1 MIFFVKA
8 KDVGLLE
15 GFQAGHNGEMITHL
29 QFLNDIVLF
38 CSAKW
43 EELLVIKMF
52 LRCFK
57 LSLGLKINLV
67 KSLLVGFDCQ
77 DELLASN
84 LSCKVGK
91 LPLIIYL
98 GVPIGGKHKPNALWD
113 PMVAK
118 FERKLSSWKRN
129 ILSLGDRITLIK
141 ATLSNLLVYYMSLF
155 KMSVAVRKR
164 LYRIRRNFL

>member
-1 MIFFVKA
+1 MGHPPTYSKLLEGLDKGDLSLRFSLRLSRKVLVIFFVKV
-8 KDVGLLE
+8 KDVRLLKS
-15 GFQAGHNGEMITHL
+15 FQAGHNGKMITHL

-43 EELLVIKMF
+43 EELLVIKMI
-52 LRCFK
+52 LRCFE

-98 GVPIGGKHKPNALWD
+98 G
-113 PMVAK
+113 
-118 FERKLSSWKRN
+118 
-129 ILSLGDRITLIK
+129 
-141 ATLSNLLVYYMSLF
+141 
-155 KMSVAVRKR
+155 
-164 LYRIRRNFL
+164 